1 MHIFKVFDTYYQIP
15 LQKVLYFVKLV
26 FHLHCQRSPFLATL
40 KTLDLSTF

>member
-26 FHLHCQRSPFLATL
+26 FHLHCQRSLISSNLENTG
-40 KTLDLSTF
+40 S